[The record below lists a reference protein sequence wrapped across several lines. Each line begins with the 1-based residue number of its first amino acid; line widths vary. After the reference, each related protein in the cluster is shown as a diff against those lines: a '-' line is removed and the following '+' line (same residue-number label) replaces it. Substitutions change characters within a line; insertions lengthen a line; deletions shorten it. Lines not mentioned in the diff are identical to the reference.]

1 MTDGSTRLPD
11 GTRLGRAALR
21 VEDLRGVGE
30 FYVDV
35 VGLEVIKRTDEWATL
50 GAGGEAL
57 LELKKDEEATTRGQD
72 EAGLFHTALRVPT
85 REALGDALNRIETL
99 WDVQGASDH
108 DVSEALYL
116 SDPEGNG
123 IEIYR
128 DRDRD
133 QWPVDADGRVEMG
146 TKPLDLDAIRT
157 GNGWKD
163 DVPTDTRLGHVHLET
178 TSLPTA
184 REFYVD
190 TLGLR
195 VTQEFDEMGLFLAA
209 DDYHHH
215 LGLNTWNERTEPA
228 QGRGIDWVEFVVPDE
243 TALDALH
250 ERMAA
255 AGFDVEAVDEGVEI
269 RDPDEI
275 GVRVRPARE
284 TE

>member
-21 VEDLRGVGE
+21 VQDFRGVGE

-35 VGLEVIKRTDEWATL
+35 VGLDVIERTDEWATL

-57 LELKKDEEATTRGQD
+57 LELVRDEEAPPRGQD
-72 EAGLFHTALRVPT
+72 EAGLFHTAFRVPT

-128 DRDRD
+128 DRERD
-133 QWPVDADGRVEMG
+133 QWPVDANGRVEMG

-157 GNGWKD
+157 DGGWVD
-163 DVPTDTRLGHVHLET
+163 DVPADTRLGHVHLET
-178 TSLPTA
+178 SSLPAA
-184 REFYVD
+184 RTFYVD

-195 VTQEFDEMGLFLAA
+195 VTQEFEEMGLFLAA

-215 LGLNTWNERTEPA
+215 LGLNTWNQRTEPA
-228 QGRGIDWVEFVVPDE
+228 QGRGIDWVEFVVPNAEAVADVG
-243 TALDALH
+243 
-250 ERMAA
+250 ERMER
-255 AGFDVEAVDEGVEI
+255 AGVSVSDLGDGIEVT
-269 RDPDEI
+269 DPDGI
-275 GVRVRPARE
+275 GVRIRPN
-284 TE
+284 